1 MGGLYWGLKG
11 VIAAVFLSYI
21 VTIAIASKFWIHHI
35 RIARLQVKEIKY
47 LLRIGIPLVLSTFCY
62 TAVLSMDRLFI
73 TKYFGV
79 FELGQYQFA
88 YLVFIAGAAFA
99 GIVAQWIGPQI
110 MYNHGRGLEPARSF
124 AVILSIMGGT
134 LLTLLICWYPFVL
147 VSGFLVER
155 FFPRY
160 VGALPL
166 LQIFYFAGGLAVM
179 NLAGGMINIF
189 NKQFLAM
196 MWTIAVTLVLF
207 LCYLTAA
214 RLKVPMITFAEIFL
228 AGQILFVVMNLG
240 LGIWCV
246 KKVQRYDI

>member
-11 VIAAVFLSYI
+11 VITAVFLSYI
-21 VTIAIASKFWIHHI
+21 LAIAIALKFWINHI
-35 RIARLQVKEIKY
+35 RIARLQIKEIKY
-47 LLRIGIPLVLSTFCY
+47 LLRIGIPLVVSTFCY

-88 YLVFIAGAAFA
+88 YLVFIAGTALS

-110 MYNHGRGLEPARSF
+110 MYNHGRGLEPAMSF
-124 AVILSIMGGT
+124 SLVLSLIGGIV
-134 LLTLLICWYPFVL
+134 LTLLICWYPFVL

-160 VGALPL
+160 LEALPL
-166 LQIFYFAGGLAVM
+166 LQIFYFAGGLTVM
-179 NLAGGMINIF
+179 NLAGGMINVF

-196 MWTIAVTLVLF
+196 VWTIAVTLVLF
-207 LCYLTAA
+207 LCYLAAA
-214 RLKVPMITFAEIFL
+214 RLKAPMLTFAEIFL
-228 AGQILFVVMNLG
+228 AGQILFVVMNVG

-246 KKVQRYDI
+246 KKIKRYDI